1 MERPL
6 IRTAVDQA
14 EGLRRMFA
22 ADAAHMVALLG
33 DDENDISV
41 ALALALAGQGK
52 KVLLLDEQLR
62 AGDPHVLLAAAV
74 RYDIGHVLRGEKS
87 LQEIALPA
95 AGITLLP
102 VGIVRP
108 VHKDSARVRLL
119 AAFHAL
125 VGMFDIVL
133 IRAAATA
140 VHRSSFGFALAAP
153 EVIVLC
159 TGTSSGIT
167 AAYSQIKITAHT
179 PGNRHFRLLFRGV
192 EESLAS
198 VLFRNLAGVCRQHL
212 NLMPDFAG
220 VLPVERSAAADA
232 LETLAAGIAG
242 WPQPERDGSRFE
254 AFMRRLLSVTGTF
267 KPITTEH

>member
-1 MERPL
+1 MGQPV

-22 ADAAHMVALLG
+22 SDAAHMVALLG
-33 DDENDISV
+33 DDDNDISV

-62 AGDPHVLLAAAV
+62 AGDPHILLNAAV
-74 RYDIGHVLRGEKS
+74 RFDIGHALRGEKS
-87 LQEIALPA
+87 LQEIVLPA

-102 VGIVRP
+102 AGVVRS

-133 IRAAATA
+133 IRAATSAART
-140 VHRSSFGFALAAP
+140 SFGFALGAP
-153 EVIVLC
+153 EVMVLC
-159 TGTSSGIT
+159 KGTSSGIT
-167 AAYSQIKITAHT
+167 ADYTQIKITANT
-179 PGNRHFRLLFRGV
+179 PGSRHFRLLVRGID
-192 EESLAS
+192 ETMAN

-212 NLMPDFAG
+212 NLMPDLAG
-220 VLPVERSAAADA
+220 VLPAEHVAAADA
-232 LETLAAGIAG
+232 LEALAAGIAY
-242 WPQPERDGSRFE
+242 WPQPERDDSRFE

-267 KPITTEH
+267 KPITTDH

>member
-1 MERPL
+1 MERSL
-6 IRTAVDQA
+6 GRTAIDQA

-22 ADAAHMVALLG
+22 ADAAYMVALFG
-33 DDENDISV
+33 DDENDIGA

-62 AGDPHVLLAAAV
+62 VGDPHVLLATAV
-74 RYDIGHVLRGEKS
+74 RYDIGHALRGEKS

-102 VGIVRP
+102 AGSVRP
-108 VHKDSARVRLL
+108 VHKDGARVRLL

-125 VGMFDIVL
+125 VGRFDIVL
-133 IRAAATA
+133 IRAAAA
-140 VHRSSFGFALAAP
+140 ARRPGFGFALAAP

-159 TGTSSGIT
+159 TGSSSGVT
-167 AAYSQIKITAHT
+167 AAYSQIKIAAHT

-192 EESLAS
+192 EETMAN
-198 VLFRNLAGVCRQHL
+198 VLFRNLAGVCHQHL
-212 NLMPDFAG
+212 KLMPDFAG
-220 VLPVERSAAADA
+220 VLPAEHAAAADA

-242 WPQPERDGSRFE
+242 WPQPERDDSRFE

-267 KPITTEH
+267 KPITTDH